1 MQFDNAISV
10 ALDHAACATEAPGK
24 ALKKEIGA
32 IRLWSA
38 RLQVARLGGGRE
50 VWEVEGNGA
59 KKEREMTE
67 ERRTGKKANLL
78 ITEMQFCR

>member
-24 ALKKEIGA
+24 TLKKEIGA

-50 VWEVEGNGA
+50 VWE
-59 KKEREMTE
+59 
-67 ERRTGKKANLL
+67 
-78 ITEMQFCR
+78 

>member
-50 VWEVEGNGA
+50 VWE
-59 KKEREMTE
+59 
-67 ERRTGKKANLL
+67 
-78 ITEMQFCR
+78 